1 MFARSCQVMSL
12 LTLKKLGISI
22 CPDLA
27 IWSVKIVCLLITIPI
42 IESFNQ
48 WAINMWL
55 VPCALL
61 FDIKRIISTTQVVHL
76 TFPTDC
82 QIWEDKPVYLLNAYW
97 HYWVCTMYHL
107 RIHVTFLGHR
117 SLLLLVFSHKW
128 PVLVRH
134 HMLLLAFWC
143 NIRFQSLIMLEWG
156 SDCSIHQLRSCF
168 AITYSNEL
176 HCLLDIAAIQTRS
189 AHLGHNISV
198 SGANH

>member
-27 IWSVKIVCLLITIPI
+27 IRSVKIVCLLITIPI

-48 WAINMWL
+48 WPINMQL
-55 VPCALL
+55 VPYALL
-61 FDIKRIISTTQVVHL
+61 FDMSSIISTTQIVHF

-97 HYWVCTMYHL
+97 HYLVCTTYHL
-107 RIHVTFLGHR
+107 RFHVTFLGHW

-143 NIRFQSLIMLEWG
+143 NKNFQSLIMLEWV
-156 SDCSIHQLRSCF
+156 SDRSIHQLRSCF
-168 AITYSNEL
+168 AITYPNEL
-176 HCLLDIAAIQTRS
+176 HSLLDIAAIQTRS
-189 AHLGHNISV
+189 AHLGQKISV